1 MQKLLDIINKLA
13 EKYKFEES
21 EIKEVQQAVFSLEN
35 GEDSLL
41 NEEEDFKSPDE
52 PREEHPMEE
61 AYGGDDD

>member
-52 PREEHPMEE
+52 PREEHQMEE
-61 AYGGDDD
+61 TYGDDD

>member
-41 NEEEDFKSPDE
+41 NEEEDFVPVETEDDE
-52 PREEHPMEE
+52 YANRKAE
-61 AYGGDDD
+61 